1 MATRTGAGSLI
12 VKERP
17 QITGAN
23 PRGKENYIMNISFS
37 VSESEY
43 ESLRAV
49 VLVAYENLRND
60 LDNDELSEIAASV
73 LSREFSNLAN
83 LKRILNDE

>member
-1 MATRTGAGSLI
+1 M
-12 VKERP
+12 
-17 QITGAN
+17 Q
-23 PRGKENYIMNISFS
+23 ISFC

-43 ESLRAV
+43 ESLKAL

-73 LSREFSNLAN
+73 LSREFNNLAN
-83 LKRILNDE
+83 LKRIINNE